1 MITCEKC
8 GTQMLENSP
17 TCPGCGA
24 EVTPAQSEQTESQAE
39 AQPAPAAS
47 DTTPA
52 AADETPA
59 TMTPA
64 APAAT
69 PPATPRAVS
78 ATSHG
83 MSSVTKAIIA
93 AAVAV
98 VAAIGL
104 IFWQAR
110 HASAYTALTSLT
122 PEDMTLIA
130 ESSSEPMEQL
140 QLSQSADARKK
151 FAESIRQLLAVAADA
166 REKGYADKPE
176 MKRQFD
182 LMRDLVVA
190 QSYVKKQRDANPNSQ
205 DWRPKPEEIEAFTK
219 DPNNQKQAEQY
230 LQDLQALG
238 AVPKGQP
245 LDDAAKQRFLQQW
258 APVALVAKKGM
269 AAGLDKDRG
278 TQLQIQLQQSKALA
292 ELYIKDVSDK
302 FKPTDQ
308 DIEQY
313 YAQHPELDPKVA
325 RQKAE
330 DILKRVRAGEDF
342 AALAKQYSDDPGSK
356 DKGGDLGWFG
366 RGQMVKQFE
375 DAAFAL
381 KDNQISDIVESP
393 YGFHIIQV
401 TGHRMSSGND
411 SDKKNQP
418 KSTSDQPPNDKTSA
432 KQPEEQIQA
441 RHILIQTTAPSQ
453 NPFAPPQSGRE
464 AASDAIVQEKTKNFV
479 DDLVKRSNIKVP
491 DDFPVKAPEVPQG
504 LSPHGNAG
512 GPSPDEDEDEMDQ
525 APPPPSDSNP
535 NAKPSKPPT
544 GAQQKNAAPGKK
556 K

>member
-1 MITCEKC
+1 
-8 GTQMLENSP
+8 MLENSK

-24 EVTPAQSEQTESQAE
+24 EVTPAQSEQAEAQAEAAE
-39 AQPAPAAS
+39 AQPTPAAS
-47 DTTPA
+47 DATPA

-59 TMTPA
+59 AVTPA
-64 APAAT
+64 TPAAT

-98 VAAIGL
+98 VAALAL

-190 QSYVKKQRDANPNSQ
+190 QAYVKKQRDANPTSQ

-238 AVPKGQP
+238 AVPKDQP
-245 LDDAAKQRFLQQW
+245 IDDATKKRFLQQW
-258 APVALVAKKGM
+258 APVAIVAKKGL
-269 AAGLDKDRG
+269 AAGLDKDRA

-292 ELYIKDVSDK
+292 ELYVKDASDK

-313 YAQHPELDPKVA
+313 YAQHPEYDPKVA

-330 DILKRVRAGEDF
+330 DILKRARAGEDF

-393 YGFHIIQV
+393 FGYHIIQV
-401 TGHRMSSGND
+401 TGHRMGKPEGGGATSSNSNSNTGGG
-411 SDKKNQP
+411 KL
-418 KSTSDQPPNDKTSA
+418 
-432 KQPEEQIQA
+432 EEQIQA

-453 NPFAPPQSGRE
+453 NPFGAPQSGRE

-504 LSPHGNAG
+504 LAPQGDAG
-512 GPSPDEDEDEMDQ
+512 GPSPDEDEMDQ

-535 NAKPSKPPT
+535 NAKPSKPST
-544 GAQQKNAAPGKK
+544 GAPQKKTAPGKNK
-556 K
+556 

>member
-24 EVTPAQSEQTESQAE
+24 EVTPAQTEQPEAQAE
-39 AQPAPAAS
+39 AQPAPAA
-47 DTTPA
+47 
-52 AADETPA
+52 ADETPA
-59 TMTPA
+59 PMTP
-64 APAAT
+64 AT

-98 VAAIGL
+98 IAAIGL

-122 PEDMTLIA
+122 PEDMALIA

-190 QSYVKKQRDANPNSQ
+190 QAYVKKQRDANPNSQ
-205 DWRPKPEEIEAFTK
+205 DWRPKPEEIQAFAK

-238 AVPKGQP
+238 AVPKDQP
-245 LDDAAKQRFLQQW
+245 IDDATKQRFLQQW
-258 APVALVAKKGM
+258 APVAIVAKKGM

-330 DILKRVRAGEDF
+330 DILKRARAGEDF

-366 RGQMVKQFE
+366 RGQMDKQFE

-381 KDNQISDIVESP
+381 KDNQISDIVETR
-393 YGFHIIQV
+393 YGYHIIQV
-401 TGHRMSSGND
+401 TGHRMGKPEGSGATSSNSNSNTGGG
-411 SDKKNQP
+411 K
-418 KSTSDQPPNDKTSA
+418 
-432 KQPEEQIQA
+432 PEEQVQA
-441 RHILIQTTAPSQ
+441 RHILVQTTAPNQ
-453 NPFAPPQSGRE
+453 NPFAPPQSPRE

-504 LSPHGNAG
+504 LSPHGGTG
-512 GPSPDEDEDEMDQ
+512 GPPPDEGEDEMEQ
-525 APPPPSDSNP
+525 AAPPPSDSNP
-535 NAKPSKPPT
+535 GAKPSKPST

>member
-1 MITCEKC
+1 MVD
-8 GTQMLENSP
+8 NSP

-24 EVTPAQSEQTESQAE
+24 EVTPAQSEQAESQAE
-39 AQPAPAAS
+39 AQPAPAAP

-59 TMTPA
+59 VTPA
-64 APAAT
+64 TLAAA

-98 VAAIGL
+98 VAAIAL

-190 QSYVKKQRDANPNSQ
+190 QAYVKKQRDANANSQ
-205 DWRPKPEEIEAFTK
+205 DWRPKPEEIQAFAK

-238 AVPKGQP
+238 AVPKDQP
-245 LDDAAKQRFLQQW
+245 IDDATKQRFLQQW
-258 APVALVAKKGM
+258 APVAIVAKKGM
-269 AAGLDKDRG
+269 AAGLDKDRA

-313 YAQHPELDPKVA
+313 YAQHPEYDPKVA

-330 DILKRVRAGEDF
+330 DILKRARAGEDF

-366 RGQMVKQFE
+366 RGQMVKPFE

-393 YGFHIIQV
+393 FGYHIIQV
-401 TGHRMSSGND
+401 TGHRMGKPEGSGATSSNSNSNTGGG
-411 SDKKNQP
+411 KL
-418 KSTSDQPPNDKTSA
+418 
-432 KQPEEQIQA
+432 EEQIQA
-441 RHILIQTTAPSQ
+441 RHILIQTTAPNQ
-453 NPFAPPQSGRE
+453 NPLGPPQSGRE

-504 LSPHGNAG
+504 LSPHGGMG
-512 GPSPDEDEDEMDQ
+512 GPAPDEDEDEMDQ
-525 APPPPSDSNP
+525 AAPPPSNSNP
-535 NAKPSKPPT
+535 SAKPSKPST